1 MIEIYPVLFEY
12 GSLRIDTYSVV
23 WFVALMLAISW
34 ALRRLRI
41 YGIDEDEARSVMAWS
56 FVFMLLGAR
65 APEYFQNF
73 RVYMSNPKLFLDL
86 NRGSLHEIGA
96 ILGAVLS
103 ALIMCVVKNLRGKN
117 ISFVRMCDVA
127 IIPAF
132 AAIAIGRW
140 GCFLNGCCFGLVS
153 SSFFAVHFPFDSVDV
168 TRHPTQIYYSL
179 FACVN
184 VLILLLVERKLL
196 AGKNSRSVSIIA
208 PLGIL
213 LYCLMRFVIGFFR
226 VMNPFYTSFA
236 HVAIC
241 SGTFISVIWL
251 GISLRK
257 FSGKVGAK

>member
-1 MIEIYPVLFEY
+1 MFEY

-23 WFVALMLAISW
+23 WFVALMLAIFW

-56 FVFMLLGAR
+56 FVIMLLGAR
-65 APEYFQNF
+65 MPEYIQNF
-73 RVYMSNPKLFLDL
+73 RVYMNNPKLFLDL

-96 ILGAVLS
+96 ILGAFLS

-117 ISFVRMCDVA
+117 ISFARMCDVA

-140 GCFLNGCCFGLVS
+140 GCFLNGCCFGLRS
-153 SSFFAVHFPFDSVDV
+153 SSIFAVHFPFDAAGV
-168 TRHPTQIYYSL
+168 TRHPTQIYYSV

-184 VLILLLVERKLL
+184 VLILFLIERKLL
-196 AGKNSRSVSIIA
+196 AGKNPRSGSIIA
-208 PLGIL
+208 PLGIC
-213 LYCLMRFVIGFFR
+213 LYCVMRFVINFFR
-226 VMNPFYTSFA
+226 TMSPFYTSFMQ
-236 HVAIC
+236 VTIW
-241 SGTFISVIWL
+241 SGTFVSVIWL

-257 FSGKVGAK
+257 LSGQNS